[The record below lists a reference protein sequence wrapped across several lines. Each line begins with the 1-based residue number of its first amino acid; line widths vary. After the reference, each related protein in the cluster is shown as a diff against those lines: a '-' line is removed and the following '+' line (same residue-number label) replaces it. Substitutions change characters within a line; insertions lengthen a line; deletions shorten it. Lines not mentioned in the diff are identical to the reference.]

1 MFLSHS
7 GNTAECVQVAE
18 ILRKR
23 EISVLAIVGKDGN
36 GDIYVIVSA
45 IVVIVIVIV
54 VIVIVI
60 VVIVIVIVVVIAIIV
75 IVADRCYCCDRY
87 CCYCYLNLFWHG
99 GFSVFL
105 ISIAFTC

>member
-23 EISVLAIVGKDGN
+23 KISVLAIVGKDGN

-60 VVIVIVIVVVIAIIV
+60 VVIVIVVVIAIIV

-87 CCYCYLNLFWHG
+87 CCYCYLNLFCHG